1 MKSTKL
7 SLALSVGTVLIAG
20 SVLAGCSNAGK
31 SPFSAKSADATT
43 QTKSADGSCGAKKD
57 GSCGAKKDG
66 SCGAKKD
73 GSCGAKKEGS
83 CGANKDGNCGA
94 KK

>member
-1 MKSTKL
+1 MKSNKL
-7 SLALSVGTVLIAG
+7 SIALSLGTIILAG
-20 SVLAGCSNAGK
+20 SALTACSNNGT
-31 SPFSAKSADATT
+31 SPFSAKSADTT
-43 QTKSADGSCGAKKD
+43 THAKSADGSCGAKKD

-73 GSCGAKKEGS
+73 GSCGAKKDGS

>member
-1 MKSTKL
+1 MKSNKL
-7 SLALSVGTVLIAG
+7 SLALSLGTIILAG
-20 SVLAGCSNAGK
+20 SALTACGT
-31 SPFSAKSADATT
+31 SPFSAKSADTT
-43 QTKSADGSCGAKKD
+43 TTAKSTNGSCGAKKD

-83 CGANKDGNCGA
+83 CGAKKDGSCGT